1 MAGKDAPV
9 GFFDSGLG
17 GISVLLE
24 ARKLLPSE
32 NYIYYG
38 DSANAPYGIKSP
50 ERITELSEAA
60 VEKLL
65 SMGAKAVVIA
75 CNTATGEAVNY
86 LRQRFE
92 GIPIVGT
99 EPAIKPAVSAF
110 PGGRVLVMATPQCLE
125 SRRVRELAVR
135 FENEAELVLLP
146 CPGLMEFVERGE
158 FTGERLNVHLKRL
171 MEPVSDK
178 PFDAVVLGCT
188 HYPFLRESIARFSGS
203 AAIIDGNLGISR
215 QLMRRLDEA
224 GLLREEGK
232 EGSVRIENSSGDPVL
247 LERSRI
253 MLGLK

>member
-1 MAGKDAPV
+1 M
-9 GFFDSGLG
+9 
-17 GISVLLE
+17 LLE

-38 DSANAPYGIKSP
+38 DSANAPYGTKSP
-50 ERITELSEAA
+50 ERIIELSEAA
-60 VEKLL
+60 AEKLL
-65 SMGAKAVVIA
+65 SMGAKAVVVA
-75 CNTATGEAVNY
+75 CNTATGEAINY

-92 GIPIVGT
+92 GVPIVGT

-125 SRRVRELAVR
+125 SKRVRELAAR
-135 FENEAELVLLP
+135 FEKEAELVLLP

-158 FTGERLNVHLKRL
+158 LSGERLNAHIRAL
-171 MEPVSDK
+171 MEPVSVK

-188 HYPFLRESIARFSGS
+188 HYPFLREAIARFTGS

-215 QLMRRLDEA
+215 QLMRRLEEA

-232 EGSVRIENSSGDPVL
+232 KGSVRMENSSDDPVL
-247 LERSRI
+247 LERGRL
-253 MLGLK
+253 MLDLK